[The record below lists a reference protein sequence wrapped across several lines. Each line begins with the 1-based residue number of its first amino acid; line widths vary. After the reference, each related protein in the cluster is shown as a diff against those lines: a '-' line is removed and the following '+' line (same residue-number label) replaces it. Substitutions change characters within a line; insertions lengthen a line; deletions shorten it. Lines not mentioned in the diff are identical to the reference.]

1 MKRVILYHHP
11 ASICSQMARLA
22 LAEKRIPHER
32 RSVDIMQSAE
42 QFEPWYVALNPKAVV
57 PTLVIGDEVITDTI
71 HIVHR
76 VDTDF
81 DGPPLSPADPAPM
94 ERWLSDIMGLH
105 YGVLLYAGRLEPDRT
120 SPTIVERG
128 RLLRR
133 LGRARPELREL
144 MDRRLGGNAR
154 LQAILKQPAEVEAH
168 IEAAR
173 ALVARME
180 SALASTALLAGASY
194 SLADCFATAALARF
208 RIHGF
213 ETWWSDGRNPHLA
226 AYYARMKARP
236 SFIEAGVLETG
247 AERDI

>member
-1 MKRVILYHHP
+1 MTSLVLYDHP
-11 ASICSQMARLA
+11 ASICSQMARLT
-22 LAEKRIPHER
+22 LAEKGIRYER
-32 RSVDIMQSAE
+32 RTVDIMESAE

-71 HIVHR
+71 RIVHR

-94 ERWLSDIMGLH
+94 ERWLTDIMGLH
-105 YGVLLYAGRLEPDRT
+105 YGVLLYARRLEPDRT
-120 SPTIVERG
+120 SPTIIERG
-128 RLLRR
+128 QLIRR
-133 LGRARPELREL
+133 LRRARPELHEL
-144 MDRRLGGNAR
+144 LDRRLDGNAR
-154 LQAILKQPAEVEAH
+154 LQAILKEPAEVEAH

-180 SALASTALLAGASY
+180 TALANTTVLAGQSY

-208 RIHGF
+208 RLHGF
-213 ETWWSDGRNPHLA
+213 ETWWLDGRNPHVA

-236 SFIEAGVLETG
+236 SFTEAGVLDTG
-247 AERDI
+247 TERDI